1 MLVNR
6 PGATRPAV
14 TMDAMERHSG
24 GVSRRGALG
33 VFGGWALG
41 LGVLGGPVLAAS
53 GCATLPGTLR
63 SRIVTGLEEQGSSTD
78 IVADRA
84 TDLIPVDFS
93 VLHNW
98 QLVDVRNNEM
108 SHPYRLILAVSE
120 EGDPRVVVLSG
131 FPERWPQILEGAR
144 VVDADQA
151 LAVARTHFDV
161 TRTMGKWCTR
171 LESFDDIDFISRADP
186 DHVADLREQF
196 ADRIAAPVPEAASSE
211 SDGDGWVMTVW
222 AQEND
227 TELVERRTVVGADA
241 DVTVDRTVHVDDLP
255 VPISI

>member
-1 MLVNR
+1 MVNG
-6 PGATRPAV
+6 PGATRTAV
-14 TMDAMERHSG
+14 TMEVMERYSG
-24 GVSRRGALG
+24 GVSRRGALK
-33 VFGGWALG
+33 VFGGWVLG
-41 LGVLGGPVLAAS
+41 LGLLAPGLLAAS

-63 SRIVTGLEEQGSSTD
+63 HRIVTGLEDQGSNTD
-78 IVADRA
+78 IVSDRA
-84 TDLIPVDFS
+84 TDLIPVDLS
-93 VLHNW
+93 VLVNW

-108 SHPYRLILAVSE
+108 SHPYRLHLAVTTE
-120 EGDPRVVVLSG
+120 DEARVVVLSS

-144 VVDADQA
+144 VADADQA

-171 LESFDDIDFISRADP
+171 LESFDDIDFFSGADP
-186 DHVADLREQF
+186 DRVAALREQF
-196 ADRIAAPVPEAASSE
+196 ADRISAPVPKAASSTP
-211 SDGDGWVMTVW
+211 DRDGWTMTVW

-241 DVTVDRTVHVDDLP
+241 GVTVDRTVHVDDLP